1 MLTELSIKN
10 FAIIDNLKISLKPG
24 LNILTGETGAGKSII
39 IDALN
44 LALGERSSS
53 ELIRSG
59 EKAASVESV
68 FEISKNQ
75 KIKELLNDIGIKIEA
90 GDDLIIK
97 REITE
102 TGKSQVYINGERFN
116 VSALSKIG
124 EHLVDIHGQHDHQL
138 LLRRENQ
145 LEVVD
150 DYGNLLPLRDEVGS
164 RFLHLQKSDEEISE
178 LKKSYS
184 EKVQKQDLLLFQI
197 QEISKANIKTGED
210 EELKREKEILKNSL
224 LLTQTVHKACEVIY
238 DSDNSAYNYL
248 SSILPELSRI
258 SSIDEKLSPF
268 RKKLEEILMEAR
280 EIASDLRSYA
290 EGIDSDPKR
299 LEEISERIDFLN
311 RLKKKYNAD
320 IEKILKLKDSK
331 QEELDKL
338 ENSGQEIE
346 KLEASLNKLRSEL
359 EALSIDLS
367 RKRKSVAAEIEKK
380 VEKKMKGLRMEKARF
395 RISFGEGLKDN
406 GNNPS
411 SPPFVKG
418 GPGGFSGENTLYK
431 FTRRGIDDI
440 EFLISPNSGEE
451 LKPLSKIASG
461 GELSRI
467 MLAIKSMLAEAD
479 RVPVLVFD
487 EIDSGIGG
495 EVAKAVGEKLKEV
508 SKSRQVLCITHLPQI
523 AGFADT
529 HFKVTKETINGRTVA
544 KVHELDSKGR
554 VEEIAKMLGG
564 EKVTDISR
572 KHAKE
577 MLMVK

>member
-150 DYGNLLPLRDEVGS
+150 DYGSLLPLRDEVSS
-164 RFLHLQKSDEEISE
+164 RFLKLQKIDEEISE
-178 LKKSYS
+178 LKKSYG
-184 EKVQKQDLLLFQI
+184 EKAQKQDLLLFQI
-197 QEISKANIKTGED
+197 QEISTANIKPGED
-210 EELKREKEILKNSL
+210 EESKREKEILKNSL

-238 DSDNSAYNYL
+238 DSDNSVYSLL

-268 RKKLEEILMEAR
+268 SKKLGEILTEAK
-280 EIASDLRSYA
+280 ELTSDLRSYA
-290 EGIDSDPKR
+290 DGIDSDPKR

-320 IEKILKLKDSK
+320 LEEILKLKDYK
-331 QEELDKL
+331 EEELNKL
-338 ENSGQEIE
+338 DNSEQEIQ
-346 KLEASLNKLRSEL
+346 KLEASINKLKSEL
-359 EALSIDLS
+359 EQLSLDLS
-367 RKRKSVAAEIEKK
+367 QKRKAVAAEIEKK
-380 VEKKMKGLRMEKARF
+380 VEKKMKGLKMERARF
-395 RISFGEGLKDN
+395 RINFREGLKDN

-411 SPPFVKG
+411 TSPFNKG
-418 GPGGFSGENTLYK
+418 GPGGFSEYK
-431 FTRRGIDDI
+431 FTPKGIDDI

-467 MLAIKSMLAEAD
+467 MLAIKSILAEAD

-495 EVAKAVGEKLKEV
+495 EVAKVVGERLKAV
-508 SKSRQVLCITHLPQI
+508 STARQVLCITHLPQI
-523 AGFADT
+523 AGFADA
-529 HFKVTKETINGRTVA
+529 HFKVSKNVIDGRTVA
-544 KVHELDSKGR
+544 KVEELDSSGR

-564 EKVTDISR
+564 EKITEISR
-572 KHAKE
+572 RHARE

>member
-10 FAIIDNLKISLKPG
+10 FAIIDNLKIFLKPG

-150 DYGNLLPLRDEVGS
+150 DYGSLLPLRDEVSS
-164 RFLHLQKSDEEISE
+164 RFLKLQKIDEEISE
-178 LKKSYS
+178 LKKSYG
-184 EKVQKQDLLLFQI
+184 EKAQKQDLLLFQI
-197 QEISKANIKTGED
+197 QEISTANIKPGED
-210 EELKREKEILKNSL
+210 EESKREKEILKNSL

-238 DSDNSAYNYL
+238 DSDNSVYSLL

-268 RKKLEEILMEAR
+268 SKKLGEILTEAK
-280 EIASDLRSYA
+280 ELTSDLRSYA
-290 EGIDSDPKR
+290 DGIDSDPKR

-320 IEKILKLKDSK
+320 LEEILKLKDYK
-331 QEELDKL
+331 EEELNKL
-338 ENSGQEIE
+338 DNSEQEIQ
-346 KLEASLNKLRSEL
+346 KLEASINKLKSEL
-359 EALSIDLS
+359 EQLSLDLS
-367 RKRKSVAAEIEKK
+367 QKRKAVAAEIEKK
-380 VEKKMKGLRMEKARF
+380 VEKKMKGLKMERARF
-395 RISFGEGLKDN
+395 RINFREGLKDN

-411 SPPFVKG
+411 TSPFNKG
-418 GPGGFSGENTLYK
+418 GPGGFSEYK
-431 FTRRGIDDI
+431 FTPKGIDDI

-467 MLAIKSMLAEAD
+467 MLAIKSILAEAD

-495 EVAKAVGEKLKEV
+495 EVAKVVGERLKAV
-508 SKSRQVLCITHLPQI
+508 STARQVLCITHLPQI
-523 AGFADT
+523 AGFADA
-529 HFKVTKETINGRTVA
+529 HFKVSKNVIDGRTVA
-544 KVHELDSKGR
+544 KVEELDSSGR

-564 EKVTDISR
+564 EKVTEISR
-572 KHAKE
+572 RHARE

>member
-150 DYGNLLPLRDEVGS
+150 DYGSLLPLRDEVSS
-164 RFLHLQKSDEEISE
+164 RFLKLQKIDEEISE
-178 LKKSYS
+178 LKKSYG
-184 EKVQKQDLLLFQI
+184 EKAQKQDLLLFQI
-197 QEISKANIKTGED
+197 QEISTANIKPGED
-210 EELKREKEILKNSL
+210 EESKREKEILKNSL

-238 DSDNSAYNYL
+238 DSDNSVYSLL

-268 RKKLEEILMEAR
+268 SKKLGEILTEAK
-280 EIASDLRSYA
+280 ELTSDLRSYA
-290 EGIDSDPKR
+290 DGIDSDPKR

-320 IEKILKLKDSK
+320 LEEILKLKDYK
-331 QEELDKL
+331 EEELNKL
-338 ENSGQEIE
+338 DNSEQEIQ
-346 KLEASLNKLRSEL
+346 KLEASINKLKSEL
-359 EALSIDLS
+359 EQLSLDLS
-367 RKRKSVAAEIEKK
+367 QKRKAVAAEIEKK
-380 VEKKMKGLRMEKARF
+380 VEKKMKGLKMERARF
-395 RISFGEGLKDN
+395 RINFREGLKDN

-411 SPPFVKG
+411 TSPFNKG
-418 GPGGFSGENTLYK
+418 GPGGFSEYK
-431 FTRRGIDDI
+431 FTPKGIDDI

-467 MLAIKSMLAEAD
+467 MLAIKSILAEAD

-495 EVAKAVGEKLKEV
+495 EVAKVVGERLKAV
-508 SKSRQVLCITHLPQI
+508 STARQVLCITHLPQI
-523 AGFADT
+523 AGFADA
-529 HFKVTKETINGRTVA
+529 HFKVSKNVIDGRTVA
-544 KVHELDSKGR
+544 KVEELDSSGR

-564 EKVTDISR
+564 EKVTEISR
-572 KHAKE
+572 RHARE

>member
-10 FAIIDNLKISLKPG
+10 FAIIDNLKIFLKPG

-150 DYGNLLPLRDEVGS
+150 DYGSLLPLRDEVSS
-164 RFLHLQKSDEEISE
+164 RFLKLQKIDEEISE
-178 LKKSYS
+178 LKKSYG
-184 EKVQKQDLLLFQI
+184 EKAQKQDLLLFQI
-197 QEISKANIKTGED
+197 QEISTANIKPGED
-210 EELKREKEILKNSL
+210 EESKREKEILKNSL

-238 DSDNSAYNYL
+238 DSDNSVYSLL

-268 RKKLEEILMEAR
+268 SKKLGEILTEAK
-280 EIASDLRSYA
+280 ELTSDLRSYA
-290 EGIDSDPKR
+290 DGIDSDPKR

-320 IEKILKLKDSK
+320 LEEILKLKDYK
-331 QEELDKL
+331 EEELNKL
-338 ENSGQEIE
+338 DNSEQEIQ
-346 KLEASLNKLRSEL
+346 KLEASINKLRSEL
-359 EALSIDLS
+359 EQLSLDLS
-367 RKRKSVAAEIEKK
+367 QKRKAVAAEIEKK
-380 VEKKMKGLRMEKARF
+380 VEKKMKGLKMERARF
-395 RISFGEGLKDN
+395 RINFREGLKDN

-411 SPPFVKG
+411 TSPFNKG
-418 GPGGFSGENTLYK
+418 GPGGFSEYK
-431 FTRRGIDDI
+431 FTPKGIDDI

-467 MLAIKSMLAEAD
+467 MLAIKSILAEAD

-495 EVAKAVGEKLKEV
+495 EVAKVVGERLKAV
-508 SKSRQVLCITHLPQI
+508 STARQVLCITHLPQI
-523 AGFADT
+523 AGFADA
-529 HFKVTKETINGRTVA
+529 HFKVSKNVIDGRTVA
-544 KVHELDSKGR
+544 KVEELDSSGR

-564 EKVTDISR
+564 EKITEISR
-572 KHAKE
+572 RHARE